1 MGVVKFKAGTAA
13 AFALLESKD
22 NDTLYIIT
30 DEKKIYKG
38 NICLSSSYKAVAEL
52 PGTGEINTIYVN
64 TTDGSVAYWN
74 GTGYQTIVKA
84 TATALTGTGD
94 NLTFPTTKAVID
106 YITEK
111 VSDLDVGALE
121 GRVSTIEGQITTIN
135 GTGEGSIKKA
145 LSDAKAYADSLAP
158 NYAAADHDHTLA
170 DITDA
175 GALAGKSQVAES
187 DLDSA
192 LAGKINGKADKATTL
207 EGYGITDAY
216 TKTAADS
223 AIAQAVANADHLKRE
238 IVEFLPEVGSADE
251 HTIYMVGDGTGEG
264 NQKYEEFM
272 LINGAFEKIGDSAVD
287 LTGYATETFVTDKIG
302 ELDVSDAAV
311 ANQYVTQVVQTDGK
325 ISVTRADL
333 PVKSVTEG
341 SANGTIAVNGADINV
356 HGLKSAAYAD
366 TSAFD
371 AAGAA
376 AEAETNAK
384 AYTDTCLTWGEL

>member
-1 MGVVKFKAGTAA
+1 MGVVKFKTGTAA

-38 NICLSSSYKAVAEL
+38 DICLSSSYKTVAEL
-52 PGTGEINTIYVN
+52 PGTGELNTIYVN
-64 TTDGSVAYWN
+64 TTDGSVSYWN

-84 TATALTGTGD
+84 TTTALSGTGD

-106 YITEK
+106 YITSK
-111 VSDLDVGALE
+111 MADLDVGALE

-135 GTGEGSIKKA
+135 GEGEGSIKKA

-175 GALAGKSQVAES
+175 GALAGKSQVAEG

-216 TKTAADS
+216 TKSATDS
-223 AIAQAVANADHLKRE
+223 AIAQAVASADHLKRE
-238 IVEFLPEVGSADE
+238 IVEDLPNAGSADE
-251 HTIYMVGDGTGEG
+251 HTIYMVGDGSGLYLRVYSSGCKIWINRKKVGGKFTSTTLGEFPATSIQEARRL
-264 NQKYEEFM
+264 NQELAPKEDGS
-272 LINGAFEKIGDSAVD
+272 INASALTFRQLSERWLELRAQQIKDVGRIRMRFEK
-287 LTGYATETFVTDKIG
+287 Y
-302 ELDVSDAAV
+302 
-311 ANQYVTQVVQTDGK
+311 
-325 ISVTRADL
+325 L
-333 PVKSVTEG
+333 PKLYSRRFA
-341 SANGTIAVNGADINV
+341 SIPP
-356 HGLKSAAYAD
+356 H
-366 TSAFD
+366 
-371 AAGAA
+371 AGARPA
-376 AEAETNAK
+376 QASPRR
-384 AYTDTCLTWGEL
+384 